1 MQLIMLLSIKNS
13 FSLIFTNTKNAG
25 LFLMENNY
33 GFVVMQIVQTSI
45 FHSLD
50 KSAFLTLKAFE
61 ELSETHFFFS
71 IQSTPEELK
80 TSEGKLL

>member
-1 MQLIMLLSIKNS
+1 
-13 FSLIFTNTKNAG
+13 
-25 LFLMENNY
+25 MENNY

-50 KSAFLTLKAFE
+50 ESAFSTLKAFV
-61 ELSETHFFFS
+61 ELSETHFIYS
-71 IQSTPEELK
+71 IQLTPEELK